1 MGPDLECVPGCA
13 PTPDVGT
20 AWLTWDRAWAHG
32 SGRDLG
38 NMLSFHDLG
47 KWRTNT
53 ETSGVTRPAASAS
66 KSKGAVLKS
75 TSMLKYS
82 KYTLYTHSCKIAFI
96 LENKRKAMISVSYSD
111 RQLYFSGN
119 AIFQETDSGYKP

>member
-1 MGPDLECVPGCA
+1 
-13 PTPDVGT
+13 
-20 AWLTWDRAWAHG
+20 
-32 SGRDLG
+32 
-38 NMLSFHDLG
+38 MLRFHDLG

-53 ETSGVTRPAASAS
+53 ETSEVTHPTASAS
-66 KSKGAVLKS
+66 KSKGAVLK
-75 TSMLKYS
+75 KYQYVLSS

-119 AIFQETDSGYKP
+119 AIFQETDSGCKPEGSEEVRSVSPVQREKKKKSRKKKK